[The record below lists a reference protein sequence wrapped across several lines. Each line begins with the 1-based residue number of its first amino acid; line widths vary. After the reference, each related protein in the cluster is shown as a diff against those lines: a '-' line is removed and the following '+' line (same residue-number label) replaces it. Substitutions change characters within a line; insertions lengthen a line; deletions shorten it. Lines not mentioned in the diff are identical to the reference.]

1 MAFVSTATVASSS
14 YHCDLLLS
22 PTARRSWRGRRS
34 RGAAG
39 VGARLAVLERAGA
52 GASLAV
58 MERAGAA
65 AAAARREESVP
76 AAAAAGGRNSY
87 EVESLIERLSNL
99 PPRGSIARCLETA
112 RHRLTLQDF
121 AAVYR
126 EFSRRGDWQR
136 SLRLFKYM
144 QRQSWCRPDEHIHA
158 IVIGVLGRQGPALL
172 DKCLEVFEDLPAE
185 SRTALSYTS
194 LIAAYARNALHEE
207 ARALLDQM
215 KAAVVAPTAATY
227 NTVLAACAR
236 ATDPLVPFDMLLGLF
251 AEMRHDM
258 SPSVRPDLTTYNT
271 LLAAAAV
278 RSFAD
283 QSEMLLHTML
293 EAGVSPDTVSYRHIV
308 DAFAGAG
315 NLSRVAELFSEMA
328 ATGNTPDASAYLGL
342 MEAHTRVGATAEAVA
357 VLRQMQADGCAPT
370 AATYR
375 VLLDLYGRQGR
386 FDGVRELFREMRT
399 SVPPDTATYNVLFR
413 VFGDGG
419 FFMEVVELFHDMLD
433 NGIEPDMETC
443 EGVMAA
449 CGRGGLHED
458 AREVLE
464 YMTREGMVPT
474 AEAYTGLVEAV
485 GHAAMY
491 EASTGT
497 HFLVTF
503 FFETGDSPNPTST
516 EAGVKFLGYMAQE
529 GQDICF

>member
-14 YHCDLLLS
+14 YHCDLLLFL
-22 PTARRSWRGRRS
+22 TARRSWRGPRS

-52 GASLAV
+52 GTSLAV
-58 MERAGAA
+58 MERASAA

-76 AAAAAGGRNSY
+76 AAAAGSTNSY

-158 IVIGVLGRQGPALL
+158 IVIGVVGRQGPALL

-215 KAAVVAPTAATY
+215 KAAGVAPTAATY

-278 RSFAD
+278 RSLAD
-283 QSEMLLHTML
+283 QSEMQLHTML
-293 EAGVSPDTVSYRHIV
+293 EAGVSPDTVSHR
-308 DAFAGAG
+308 
-315 NLSRVAELFSEMA
+315 
-328 ATGNTPDASAYLGL
+328 
-342 MEAHTRVGATAEAVA
+342 
-357 VLRQMQADGCAPT
+357 GC
-370 AATYR
+370 
-375 VLLDLYGRQGR
+375 
-386 FDGVRELFREMRT
+386 
-399 SVPPDTATYNVLFR
+399 
-413 VFGDGG
+413 
-419 FFMEVVELFHDMLD
+419 
-433 NGIEPDMETC
+433 
-443 EGVMAA
+443 
-449 CGRGGLHED
+449 
-458 AREVLE
+458 
-464 YMTREGMVPT
+464 
-474 AEAYTGLVEAV
+474 
-485 GHAAMY
+485 
-491 EASTGT
+491 
-497 HFLVTF
+497 
-503 FFETGDSPNPTST
+503 
-516 EAGVKFLGYMAQE
+516 
-529 GQDICF
+529 ICWCWQPLPCS